1 MSTVEEI
8 EAAIR
13 LLSSDERRKLL
24 EDLPALLPELDGDA
38 IWQGIVQDPQARPAF
53 SAFIDQVESEH
64 GRNPEALP
72 EIKEADF
79 ERRS

>member
-13 LLSSDERRKLL
+13 LLSPEDRSKLL
-24 EDLPALLPELDGDA
+24 QDLPALLPELDGDT
-38 IWQGIVQDPQARPAF
+38 IWEGIIQDSRPRPAF
-53 SAFIDQVESEH
+53 TALLDQIESDH
-64 GRNPEALP
+64 RHSPEVFP
-72 EIKEADF
+72 EIEEADF